1 MINTTQSM
9 GLYTPEQPVQ
19 TTAPQNTSK
28 FGFKEMLE
36 ILKTS
41 DNPELLA
48 AARQLEEQLEAYRAQ
63 PKEVEQDVQ
72 ASASH
77 TTVQKEE
84 YPEPSTTLEHLA
96 KDEMGMREALTPE
109 AA

>member
-9 GLYTPEQPVQ
+9 GLYTPEQSVQ
-19 TTAPQNTSK
+19 TTAPQNNQK
-28 FGFKEMLE
+28 FGFKEMLD

-48 AARQLEEQLEAYRAQ
+48 AARQLEEQLEAYKAQ
-63 PKEVEQDVQ
+63 PKEAEQDVP

-77 TTVQKEE
+77 TTIQKEE
-84 YPEPSTTLEHLA
+84 YTEPTSTMEHLI
-96 KDEMGMREALTPE
+96 KDEMGMREALVS
-109 AA
+109 

>member
-9 GLYTPEQPVQ
+9 GLYTPQQPIQ
-19 TTAPQNTSK
+19 ATAPQDTQSK
-28 FGFKEMLE
+28 FGFKEMLD

-41 DNPELLA
+41 NNPELLA
-48 AARQLEEQLEAYRAQ
+48 AARQLEEQLEAYKAQ

-84 YPEPSTTLEHLA
+84 YPEPNTTLDHLA
-96 KDEMGMREALTPE
+96 KDEMGLKEAL
-109 AA
+109 AN